1 MNDPENRFACF
12 GFQETA
18 PWARP
23 QSAPGYRLTAEGSR
37 TDADWQKDETYA
49 ALMTSLPPCV
59 SPLRKDFASCQIF
72 EFESWIAL

>member
-1 MNDPENRFACF
+1 MNNPENRFACF

-59 SPLRKDFASCQIF
+59 SPLRKDFASCQKI
-72 EFESWIAL
+72 